1 MRRHAYLVVVAVAS
15 LLSLLIFVRIPGQ
28 GVWLATLM
36 NAAHGP
42 VFAAVAAL
50 LLLLRPA
57 ADRASSNAALS
68 ALALAL
74 GLGILVEVLQTISGR
89 PGSTYD
95 VMTDAAGAATGLALW
110 HLVRGRRR
118 GWLAPAVALAGCAVI
133 GWDPTQ
139 VAMAYAYRTESFP
152 VIAEFDARQDLTFVA
167 SNGASD
173 TIERLP
179 ARWART
185 ADERALR
192 VSCDERRTPVL
203 HVIEPIPDW
212 RGYAAVV
219 LDLTNPLDG
228 ELRLTVRVFDDSGDF
243 SHGEGSR
250 RSFAVAPLTR
260 ATVRV
265 PLVAAADT
273 PARHRVD
280 LARVAR
286 VMVIGRKVQEPT
298 CYFVSRIWLE

>member
-1 MRRHAYLVVVAVAS
+1 
-15 LLSLLIFVRIPGQ
+15 
-28 GVWLATLM
+28 M

-42 VFAAVAAL
+42 VFAGVAAL
-50 LLLLRPA
+50 LLYLWPA
-57 ADRASSNAALS
+57 ADRAGRTAALG

-89 PGSTYD
+89 PGSIYD
-95 VMTDAAGAATGLALW
+95 VMTDAAGAVTGLALW
-110 HLVRGRRR
+110 HLVRGRSR
-118 GWLAPAVALAGCAVI
+118 GWLAPAVALAGCTVI
-133 GWDPTQ
+133 GWDPTR
-139 VAMAYAYRTESFP
+139 VALAYASRAESFP
-152 VIAEFDARQDLTFVA
+152 VLAQFDARQDLTFVA

-173 TIERLP
+173 TVERLP

-192 VSCDERRTPVL
+192 VACDAQRPPVL

-212 RGYAAVV
+212 RGYAAVAI
-219 LDLTNPLDG
+219 DLTNPLDR
-228 ELRLTVRVFDDSGDF
+228 ELRLTVRVFDDGGGF
-243 SHGEGSR
+243 SHDEGSR

-265 PLVAAADT
+265 PLVAAADM
-273 PARHRVD
+273 PARRHVD

-286 VMVIGRKVQEPT
+286 LMVIGRKIQEPT